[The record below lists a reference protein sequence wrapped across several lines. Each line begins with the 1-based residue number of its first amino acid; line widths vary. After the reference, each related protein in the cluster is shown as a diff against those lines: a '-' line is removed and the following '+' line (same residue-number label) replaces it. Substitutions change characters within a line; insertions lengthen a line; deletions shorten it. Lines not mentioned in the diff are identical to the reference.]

1 MNLKN
6 LQAQV
11 HISTAAI
18 ILLNN
23 FTFAFSVFGTL
34 DDLTWKCSKGW
45 GSWGRHGILNI
56 MSVFALKFSL
66 NPVIL
71 WKPTTT
77 LALIWRITQ
86 KLFAINLGSFTRDKK
101 SHELVWSGNGCS
113 ANWCC
118 WRCCTFIK
126 TYCMCSKD
134 QPRRITIEK
143 NKKFGHQLRMLY
155 QIMIDTNLEEHLL
168 RSCRGRRKG
177 GRGCGAIVV
186 IVVVLKCQHVSSTLW
201 ALNTRRMRM
210 ILSRIV
216 RY

>member
-56 MSVFALKFSL
+56 LSVFALKFSL

-71 WKPTTT
+71 WKPTIT
-77 LALIWRITQ
+77 LALIRRITQ
-86 KLFAINLGSFTRDKK
+86 KLFALNLGSFTRDKK
-101 SHELVWSGNGCS
+101 SHELVWSGMVALEICKVMLLKMLHLHQNILHVFKRPTKKTI
-113 ANWCC
+113 NW
-118 WRCCTFIK
+118 
-126 TYCMCSKD
+126 
-134 QPRRITIEK
+134 
-143 NKKFGHQLRMLY
+143 
-155 QIMIDTNLEEHLL
+155 EE
-168 RSCRGRRKG
+168 
-177 GRGCGAIVV
+177 
-186 IVVVLKCQHVSSTLW
+186 QEFWTP
-201 ALNTRRMRM
+201 T
-210 ILSRIV
+210 
-216 RY
+216 